1 MKGLGSVAT
10 AAVLALAGT
19 AAACPDKTQWGETY
33 EATGAELYSAKGA
46 DVVAGGSN
54 RLASCPIRAKNYSG
68 RLPGYVASV
77 PDFSI
82 QVTQLGGYSLAIRT
96 QGDCD
101 TTLLVNT
108 ANENWYFDDD
118 DNGAGQAE
126 IYLTRPSEGIY
137 DFWIGTY
144 DSETCTA
151 RLVLETY

>member
-1 MKGLGSVAT
+1 MRVLGISV
-10 AAVLALAGT
+10 AAVLAVAANT
-19 AAACPDKTQWGETY
+19 AVACPDKTIWGETY
-33 EATGAELYSAKGA
+33 EATGTELYSAKGA

-54 RLASCPIRAKNYSG
+54 RLANCPIRAKNYSG
-68 RLPGYVASV
+68 RLPGYVATR

-82 QVTQLGGYSLAIRT
+82 RVTQLGGYSLAIRT

-144 DSETCTA
+144 DSTTCNA